1 MKHLKASL
9 LICSLLSI
17 SACSTIQYD
26 TVKAPKL
33 VKDHLC
39 KVNTNIERNPIPKT
53 PNNMSLPNFGQ
64 GVIGWAT
71 GPEGAKTRL
80 ESIKKSDLKA
90 IQIKG
95 TTLDMV
101 KEWQVFYEN
110 EVVRN
115 PCNPTAPYRAQL
127 MKKIAQL
134 WVE

>member
-17 SACSTIQYD
+17 SACSTIQHD
-26 TVKAPKL
+26 KVKAPEL
-33 VKDHLC
+33 VKHHLC

-71 GPEGAKTRL
+71 GQEGAKTRL

-101 KEWQVFYEN
+101 KEWQAFYEN